1 MKLVNHSTSQSC
13 RVARQWD
20 CVWLGLHLEMRPALA
35 LRTVGLM
42 NAFKWEQWVLNPP
55 FYVSPARELTGTANR
70 EDRLRTHDSMIG
82 VPVGCGAPAA

>member
-1 MKLVNHSTSQSC
+1 
-13 RVARQWD
+13 
-20 CVWLGLHLEMRPALA
+20 
-35 LRTVGLM
+35 M

-55 FYVSPARELTGTANR
+55 FYMSPARELTGTANR